1 MDEKRQQLLL
11 LITASHYKSSMV
23 SRMPQVPPPND
34 AVGIDDQITK
44 VVQLLDWEDAKPVVA
59 VVIYG
64 LGGSGKTMLAQ
75 VVYASLKD
83 KLQLGWRHSQ
93 VTLVQNLETRDSQ
106 TNGELNGLNKSQ
118 SCTEKKRS
126 LENREVKAHRPLT
139 VFRHLQRFASEQP
152 GMSADVIRKAFLATE
167 EGFLS
172 VVTKAWPTK
181 PQTAAVGSCCLV
193 GVVCSGVLYV
203 ANLGDSCV
211 VMGKLV
217 KAIGEVIAMQLSTE
231 YNARIENI
239 RQELQ
244 YLHPDDSH
252 IVVLKHGVWRVK
264 GIIQ

>member
-1 MDEKRQQLLL
+1 ERKGFPSFLSASSDKVVLENVGTQMDEKRQQLLL

-34 AVGIDDQITK
+34 AVGIEDQITK

-59 VVIYG
+59 V
-64 LGGSGKTMLAQ
+64 
-75 VVYASLKD
+75 
-83 KLQLGWRHSQ
+83 
-93 VTLVQNLETRDSQ
+93 
-106 TNGELNGLNKSQ
+106 
-118 SCTEKKRS
+118 
-126 LENREVKAHRPLT
+126 
-139 VFRHLQRFASEQP
+139 HLQRFASEQP

-193 GVVCSGVLYV
+193 GVVCSGILYV
-203 ANLGDSCV
+203 ANLGDSRV

-217 KAIGEVIAMQLSTE
+217 KATGEVIAMQLSTE

-244 YLHPDDSH
+244 SLHPDDSH